1 MVYRHILRPFAF
13 RFTEPEWIHRQTL
26 STLELLAPQT
36 GIKNWLAA
44 NCCHPDPRLSQT
56 LWGMSLVNPL
66 GLAAGFDKQ
75 GQGVGVWEDLG
86 FGWAEI
92 GTVTRHRQPGNPRP
106 RLFRLAE
113 DRAIINRMGF
123 NNNGADQL
131 AQKLENRPHRIP
143 LGINLG
149 KSKIT
154 PLDQAAADYLYSFQ
168 KLYALGDYFV
178 INVSSPNTPG
188 LRELQQPEYLREIFS
203 LLQGENY
210 QLKPLLV
217 KIAPE
222 LTESA
227 LVEVVQLVTEFRL
240 NGIIATNTTT
250 ERPPLTSRFQTE
262 TGGLS
267 GAPLTTR
274 STEVIHQ
281 LWQLSEGKIPIVG
294 VGGISSAADAW
305 EKIIH
310 GASLLQLYTA
320 WVYEGP
326 LVVKRILEGLSARC
340 EKEGIT
346 SLQEVVGSAH
356 RG

>member
-13 RFTEPEWIHRQTL
+13 RLTEPEWIHRQTL

-36 GIKNWLAA
+36 GLKNWLAA

-168 KLYALGDYFV
+168 KLYGLGDYFV

-222 LTESA
+222 LTKSA
-227 LVEVVQLVTEFRL
+227 LAEVVQLVTEFRL

-250 ERPPLTSRFQTE
+250 ERPPLISRYQT
-262 TGGLS
+262 
-267 GAPLTTR
+267 
-274 STEVIHQ
+274 
-281 LWQLSEGKIPIVG
+281 
-294 VGGISSAADAW
+294 
-305 EKIIH
+305 
-310 GASLLQLYTA
+310 
-320 WVYEGP
+320 
-326 LVVKRILEGLSARC
+326 
-340 EKEGIT
+340 
-346 SLQEVVGSAH
+346 
-356 RG
+356 